1 MFLFPAGPHK
11 SRLGPAPSFCC
22 EVKVSPAPIGLGHPS
37 VRWVHAQFPGR
48 SGEVASVG
56 RGGGRDGACGG
67 EAVGACTLGVT
78 CSLPSLLLAL
88 TQEAGRTWLEAVE
101 RRGCT
106 FSETF

>member
-11 SRLGPAPSFCC
+11 SCLGPAPSFCC

-48 SGEVASVG
+48 SGEVASVV

-67 EAVGACTLGVT
+67 EAVGA
-78 CSLPSLLLAL
+78 SLHFGGDVFSPLPPPSPHPGSREDLA
-88 TQEAGRTWLEAVE
+88 
-101 RRGCT
+101 
-106 FSETF
+106 